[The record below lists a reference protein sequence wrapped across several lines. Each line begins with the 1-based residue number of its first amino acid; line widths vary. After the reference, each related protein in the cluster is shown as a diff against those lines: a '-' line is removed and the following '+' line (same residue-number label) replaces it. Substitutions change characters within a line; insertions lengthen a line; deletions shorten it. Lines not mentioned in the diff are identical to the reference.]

1 LFERQTLT
9 PREAHSDDFDSV
21 SLFLRHAYQRY
32 ENSLPPEA
40 WKFYVEDMIDLRRRL
55 NESQLI
61 VAELDGQLVGTVTL
75 YLDAETAE
83 HRQSLSAI
91 VKEVA
96 DVTQRLDRLY
106 DALETGKIK
115 LEDLAPRIQQLRI
128 RQEQLEAT

>member
-1 LFERQTLT
+1 LNDKHLIL
-9 PREAHSDDFDSV
+9 REARPYDFDNV
-21 SLFLRHAYQRY
+21 SRLIRDAYQQY
-32 ENSLPPEA
+32 ENFLPQDA
-40 WKFYVEDMIDLRRRL
+40 WKFYVEDMIDVRRRL

-106 DALETGKIK
+106 DALETGKIT